1 MANIR
6 LKELL
11 EANVDPKLVARSKES
26 GKLVYFK
33 TQQAKDAAL
42 QAGSHLDPKAK
53 KGGTAKAATKPNDMF
68 GGDYAKDRG
77 GETPTKL
84 TSILPKDASDG
95 STIKIGNT
103 SVKIEYVGKN
113 KDYIAYSW
121 EGDDGES
128 NYEEIKVSDHKDMN
142 SLLNRIKDEIRYQ
155 RVVVSKRNDT
165 SDGPKVGGEAPKAD
179 PVTAVAS
186 RAQMVPKAV
195 AGWADKNSVDL
206 SKVSDDL
213 NSGKLNVFDFMTA
226 VTGIPGNKYAKAVI
240 AKYSQSDSNTNYS
253 QSVKQDIDGQT
264 DDELYDAL
272 YDMGYD
278 FGELGSDDF
287 DEEGF
292 ADAAMNLGY
301 RYDDKNKVWNHR
313 DDMDDTDGS
322 DVDGQDDEELYNALS
337 DMGYDFGKFGSKN
350 FDEKGFAD
358 AAMNLGYRYDDKN
371 KVWNHR
377 DTMDDNE
384 SPKINSKNWK
394 KTDGDGRMSSESADD
409 VRNYL
414 NNVLG
419 VDGVAEVDFGSGNIQ
434 YGLSDGE
441 NSIYVGNDGGT
452 YNVSFEGPSMD
463 IDKIEQSY
471 KSFKNPKDALLY
483 AGELAKANRKG
494 LEQKQE
500 STKLT
505 SMIKR

>member
-42 QAGSHLDPKAK
+42 KSGSHLDPKAE
-53 KGGTAKAATKPNDMF
+53 KGGQPKSDVKPNDMF

-77 GETPTKL
+77 GE
-84 TSILPKDASDG
+84 
-95 STIKIGNT
+95 
-103 SVKIEYVGKN
+103 
-113 KDYIAYSW
+113 
-121 EGDDGES
+121 
-128 NYEEIKVSDHKDMN
+128 
-142 SLLNRIKDEIRYQ
+142 
-155 RVVVSKRNDT
+155 
-165 SDGPKVGGEAPKAD
+165 APKAD
-179 PVTAVAS
+179 PVIAVAS

-206 SKVSDDL
+206 SKVSGDL

-226 VTGIPGNKYAKAVI
+226 VSGIPGNKYAKDII
-240 AKYSQSDSNTNYS
+240 AKYPKSDSNINYS
-253 QSVKQDIDGQT
+253 QSVKQNN
-264 DDELYDAL
+264 DD
-272 YDMGYD
+272 
-278 FGELGSDDF
+278 
-287 DEEGF
+287 
-292 ADAAMNLGY
+292 
-301 RYDDKNKVWNHR
+301 
-313 DDMDDTDGS
+313 S
-322 DVDGQDDEELYNALS
+322 DVDGQSDKELYNALS
-337 DMGYDFGKFGSKN
+337 DMGYNFGKFGSKN
-350 FDEKGFAD
+350 FDEEGFAD
-358 AAMNLGYRYDDKN
+358 AATNLGYRYDDKN

-377 DTMDDNE
+377 DTMGGSE
-384 SPKINSKNWK
+384 SPKSTPTPKMSGNWK
-394 KTDGDGRMSSESADD
+394 PDEDGKLSSDAADD

-414 NNVLG
+414 NDVIG
-419 VDGVAEVDFGSGNIQ
+419 ADGMAEIDYNTGNIQ

-441 NSIYVGNDGGT
+441 NSIFVGNDGGT

-463 IDKIEQSY
+463 LDKIEQSY

-505 SMIKR
+505 SMIKK